1 MASAALQLHRTRM
14 IACSMSTV
22 HESVR
27 FKRRACRL
35 SPRLDFS
42 AVHADACRVCCPSR
56 PAICSRRP
64 RVCVPHGELLS
75 GPCTPIAYRA
85 SGDRARNRLRAT
97 ATAHWQ
103 LRPARAPLG
112 NDTRLTLREFVMLVR
127 LCADFAAFRGR
138 LCVAPQLRQLQS
150 PPHGSLLTGHSL
162 TLVTSHLAVWFA
174 CCGSGRAHLPV
185 GTTLY
190 RLHGSRHPA
199 RKT

>member
-1 MASAALQLHRTRM
+1 M

-112 NDTRLTLREFVMLVR
+112 TRLTALREFLY
-127 LCADFAAFRGR
+127 A
-138 LCVAPQLRQLQS
+138 CVLILQLFV
-150 PPHGSLLTGHSL
+150 GDCVSLHNSVNSSL
-162 TLVTSHLAVWFA
+162 HRTDHCSLVTRSLSSPHTWP
-174 CCGSGRAHLPV
+174 CGSRAVVLVEH
-185 GTTLY
+185 TF
-190 RLHGSRHPA
+190 RLGLRSTRL
-199 RKT
+199 